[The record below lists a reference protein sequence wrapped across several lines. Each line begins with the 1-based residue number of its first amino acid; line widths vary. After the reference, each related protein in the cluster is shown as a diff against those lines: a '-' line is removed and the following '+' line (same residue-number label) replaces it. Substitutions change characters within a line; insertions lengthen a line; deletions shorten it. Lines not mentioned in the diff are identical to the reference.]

1 MDTEDGMNRIDDLR
15 RRLFSA
21 RSPGEERAIRREL
34 REEEYAEARAARQRP
49 APEPWSP
56 PRIEQREQWVKKL
69 EQERKER
76 AEEAAKLGEERRVQG
91 IEIRERLQ
99 KLRREREARAR
110 ELRHELDQAILA
122 GNLDEALQKQTNLLA
137 LNALGPAIDETQRRL
152 TANAVTLRGLFGAAR
167 I

>member
-1 MDTEDGMNRIDDLR
+1 MNRIDDLR

-56 PRIEQREQWVKKL
+56 PRIEQREAWIKKL

-76 AEEAAKLGEERRVQG
+76 AEEAAKRGEERRVQG
-91 IEIRERLQ
+91 IAVRERLQ
-99 KLRREREARAR
+99 KLRREREDRAR
-110 ELRHELDQAILA
+110 ELRHELEQAVLA
-122 GNLDEALQKQTNLLA
+122 GNLDEALEVQARLSA
-137 LNALGPAIDETQRRL
+137 LNALAGSINEAQSRL
-152 TANAVTLRGLFGAAR
+152 TAGAVTLRGMFGAAR